1 MCPNGPSYLII
12 KVFLRHTHT
21 QRKTQKQS
29 LLENS
34 WSDWTQHR
42 RTDKKKRKKTRT
54 TTTGVVLVSF
64 ARADILA
71 PSRHRAWCSSPLVS
85 LFPSANCL
93 HRHTNILLL
102 TVTVMVMV
110 QRHSRTVA
118 NNGVLNIIDDHF
130 ALVVSSIISTGLPTV
145 PAHCSL
151 HHCSKSPVHLAPVA
165 TFAPATLLTR
175 SVAKG

>member
-1 MCPNGPSYLII
+1 MTEHSTEGLIR
-12 KVFLRHTHT
+12 KRGKRQEQRQLELFLCLSPEPIF
-21 QRKTQKQS
+21 S
-29 LLENS
+29 L
-34 WSDWTQHR
+34 
-42 RTDKKKRKKTRT
+42 
-54 TTTGVVLVSF
+54 
-64 ARADILA
+64 
-71 PSRHRAWCSSPLVS
+71 HRAIVPGARRLWSLCFPLLIV
-85 LFPSANCL
+85 CTDT
-93 HRHTNILLL
+93 HILLL

-118 NNGVLNIIDDHF
+118 NNGGLNIIDDHF